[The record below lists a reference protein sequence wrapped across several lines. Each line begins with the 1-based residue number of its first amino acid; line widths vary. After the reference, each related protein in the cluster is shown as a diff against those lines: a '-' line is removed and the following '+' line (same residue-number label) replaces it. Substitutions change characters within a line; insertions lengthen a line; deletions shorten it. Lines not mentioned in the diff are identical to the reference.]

1 MAIQCGHTPN
11 NNPSFPQLYPAFWEK
26 YWWRLDPERL
36 NRTKNKERKHHNY
49 INFYRL
55 MVHNIAILP
64 PILSYQPSIFLVEM
78 RKKMEG
84 NKKNLNAITQNRLKS
99 RLQRKWLVYKEKIYL
114 LSYVKITLL

>member
-1 MAIQCGHTPN
+1 
-11 NNPSFPQLYPAFWEK
+11 
-26 YWWRLDPERL
+26 
-36 NRTKNKERKHHNY
+36 
-49 INFYRL
+49 

-64 PILSYQPSIFLVEM
+64 PTLSYQPSIFLVEM